1 MALAMAITP
10 THSSPLLQRRPSPLP
25 HSTTAAATR
34 NLCTKA
40 AGKVRVPEPV
50 KLRLREGVAE
60 WGSGP
65 NCGWR
70 VNGCRAEVMRKV
82 NLGSEKGSSEAEGD
96 EEEAAAASGEDLES
110 MVDKTPVAA
119 VKQVALWAMAG
130 VYTCWLFLLP
140 YAPGDPV
147 WAISSA
153 TVTGILD
160 LSLNFFYVLPL
171 ANMVGFHLLEAAV
184 AHPADEALFNF
195 VLGWAL
201 LFAPL
206 IFTDRKRNR
215 FPGSLDVFWLLS
227 MFLTNTF
234 MIPYMAIRLNAS
246 PRRTSGTLE
255 DSDNQGL
262 GSGDSY
268 GTKSAL
274 QRAFISSAHIVAA
287 TGGVVGILSIVWFI
301 TGRPTGGYGD
311 LGERWS
317 YFMDAIS
324 RDRPSYAFIW
334 DLCCYTVFQPWLI
347 GDNLDNI
354 RDDKKELLR
363 ILRFVPYVG
372 LIGYCLGLKKTKD
385 LKVSQSKFE

>member
-1 MALAMAITP
+1 
-10 THSSPLLQRRPSPLP
+10 
-25 HSTTAAATR
+25 
-34 NLCTKA
+34 
-40 AGKVRVPEPV
+40 
-50 KLRLREGVAE
+50 
-60 WGSGP
+60 
-65 NCGWR
+65 
-70 VNGCRAEVMRKV
+70 
-82 NLGSEKGSSEAEGD
+82 
-96 EEEAAAASGEDLES
+96 
-110 MVDKTPVAA
+110 
-119 VKQVALWAMAG
+119 
-130 VYTCWLFLLP
+130 
-140 YAPGDPV
+140 
-147 WAISSA
+147 
-153 TVTGILD
+153 
-160 LSLNFFYVLPL
+160 
-171 ANMVGFHLLEAAV
+171 
-184 AHPADEALFNF
+184 
-195 VLGWAL
+195 
-201 LFAPL
+201 
-206 IFTDRKRNR
+206 
-215 FPGSLDVFWLLS
+215 
-227 MFLTNTF
+227 

-255 DSDNQGL
+255 DSENQGL
-262 GSGDSY
+262 GSSDSY

-287 TGGVVGILSIVWFI
+287 TGGVVGILSIVWFV